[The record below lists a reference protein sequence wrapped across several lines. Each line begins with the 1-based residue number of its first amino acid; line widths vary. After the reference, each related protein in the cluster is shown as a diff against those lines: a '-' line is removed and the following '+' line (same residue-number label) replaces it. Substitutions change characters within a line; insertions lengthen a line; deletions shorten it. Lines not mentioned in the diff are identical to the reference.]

1 VAMRAFISAAWEK
14 AMGAQIPAA
23 WEQAPAVAR
32 SLVVLPLLFHGASI
46 FLGPVLQEVFGLS
59 LVSVRKGHLWTIFSY
74 FLWDPYTSLL
84 STVFALL
91 VAFWVMSGVTMLER
105 SVGSCRLLV
114 LVAVTEVAIAG
125 IFLLFA
131 QILDFLWQA
140 FGWKSIWPLV
150 PCTGLVP
157 LAIAAM
163 TAKCMSNPNSETQI
177 FGIRM
182 KSYIYP
188 FVMVGLFSLF
198 SGPAVLS
205 SVVALVV
212 GCLFCKG
219 PLRLSVCMPS
229 EGTAM
234 RWESG
239 TACIVG
245 RRLFG
250 GQWIKVGESH
260 GDLFAGDGDG
270 GSLPMRQGYTV
281 MGRSKLSGSGDATG
295 GGTEF
300 RVFGGRGQRLGD

>member
-1 VAMRAFISAAWEK
+1 MGAQISAAWE
-14 AMGAQIPAA
+14 QS
-23 WEQAPAVAR
+23 PAVSR
-32 SLVVLPLLFHGASI
+32 SLVVLPLVLHGASI
-46 FLGPVLQEVFGLS
+46 FFGPVLQEVFGLS
-59 LVSVRKGHLWTIFSY
+59 LFSVKQGRLWTMFSY
-74 FLWDPYTSLL
+74 FLWDPFTSLL
-84 STVFALL
+84 STAFALL
-91 VAFWVMSGVTMLER
+91 VAFWMMTGVPMLER
-105 SVGSCRLLV
+105 AVGSCRLLA
-114 LVAVTEVAIAG
+114 LVAVTAVANASV
-125 IFLLFA
+125 FLLFA
-131 QILDFLWQA
+131 QILDLLWQA
-140 FGWKSIWPLV
+140 LGWLSMWPLV
-150 PCTGLVP
+150 PCTDLVP

-163 TAKCMSNPNSETQI
+163 TAQCMSVPNSETQI

-198 SGPAVLS
+198 SGPAVLPDIA
-205 SVVALVV
+205 ALVV

-239 TACIVG
+239 RACIFG

-250 GQWIKVGESH
+250 GQWVKVGESH
-260 GDLFAGDGDG
+260 GDLFTGTGDG

-281 MGRSKLSGSGDATG
+281 MGRSSRQGLSGSGDATG

-300 RVFGGRGQRLGD
+300 RVFGGRGQRLGN